1 MEAFSRESRETST
14 SANSYILFLIS
25 TQKISTTNT
34 FRSAVN
40 DIDDVNDPSPTK
52 KRKKNFYAPLLQTEM
67 EHISEVEQFLKQE
80 SGPLNQLNSFP
91 TLKKMC
97 VKCVNFSDNMAGTYK
112 K

>member
-52 KRKKNFYAPLLQTEM
+52 KRKKNSMPPCCK
-67 EHISEVEQFLKQE
+67 LKWNIFQKW
-80 SGPLNQLNSFP
+80 SNSWSKNQ
-91 TLKKMC
+91 
-97 VKCVNFSDNMAGTYK
+97 DH
-112 K
+112 